1 MKCNEAVVP
10 TCDMDKP
17 IFTQEIPDTQEPDPS
32 SELEALIENLAQNL
46 TPVPLPGPDSPQV
59 PSPPKSVQTVEV
71 VESQAA
77 LPSGP
82 GAGGESI
89 GHDAPPCDS
98 LRCSKAH
105 EDCLT

>member
-82 GAGGESI
+82 GAGGESTD
-89 GHDAPPCDS
+89 HDAPPHVS
-98 LRCSKAH
+98 LQWPKAD